1 MRMVVQ
7 SAWLY
12 ISTLFNNSLN
22 ISNIKLK
29 NLSNGDWSFIS
40 FLFILLITIRNSKYK
55 FAMLSLKYIPLCMF
69 ISMWVHTILLNFNI
83 DPPFAESIMGCALF
97 PCILILS
104 LSGVFKF
111 CFIHKLMIMYSLIVD
126 LCINFE
132 RYIGFGILLKPL
144 RLIISIAGSII
155 FLILMVNYKEFRH
168 KCVRLNID
176 PNFN

>member
-1 MRMVVQ
+1 M
-7 SAWLY
+7 
-12 ISTLFNNSLN
+12 
-22 ISNIKLK
+22 
-29 NLSNGDWSFIS
+29 
-40 FLFILLITIRNSKYK
+40 IRNSKYK
-55 FAMLSLKYIPLCMF
+55 FALFSLKYIPLCMF
-69 ISMWVHTILLNFNI
+69 ISMWIHTVLLNFNI

-144 RLIISIAGSII
+144 RLIMSITGSII
-155 FLILMVNYKEFRH
+155 FLILIVNYKEFRH

-176 PNFN
+176 TNFN

>member
-1 MRMVVQ
+1 M
-7 SAWLY
+7 
-12 ISTLFNNSLN
+12 
-22 ISNIKLK
+22 
-29 NLSNGDWSFIS
+29 
-40 FLFILLITIRNSKYK
+40 IRNSKYK
-55 FAMLSLKYIPLCMF
+55 FAMFSLKYIPLCMF
-69 ISMWVHTILLNFNI
+69 ISMWVHTILLNFGINLL
-83 DPPFAESIMGCALF
+83 FAESIMGCALF

-104 LSGVFKF
+104 LSGIFNF
-111 CFIHKLMIMYSLIVD
+111 CLIHKSMTIYALVLD

>member
-1 MRMVVQ
+1 M
-7 SAWLY
+7 
-12 ISTLFNNSLN
+12 
-22 ISNIKLK
+22 
-29 NLSNGDWSFIS
+29 
-40 FLFILLITIRNSKYK
+40 IRNSKYK

-111 CFIHKLMIMYSLIVD
+111 CFIHKSMIMYSLIVD